1 MLLVARRAHSPR
13 HLNKLHIRHALTMT
27 LELRHN
33 LVADQIPQ
41 HHCVFIG
48 TCLTIF
54 DGGVSGAADLNCVL
68 FIRTHIEQAR
78 DNGQRCGIFSGLLFL
93 VLLLFLADAAKHLDH
108 LLLLKIEYEQFME
121 RQNQCMGASGWA
133 HGFLREE
140 SYLHDSCQAVCWL
153 YSKKKGE
160 FTTSISNLLTYG
172 LNNFALAARDE
183 LDGAIGQASG
193 DLSFIGAV
201 RAEGHACELLFI
213 FLTISR

>member
-41 HHCVFIG
+41 HHRVFIG

-133 HGFLREE
+133 YGFLREE

-153 YSKKKGE
+153 
-160 FTTSISNLLTYG
+160 YG

-193 DLSFIGAV
+193 DLSFIGAM

-213 FLTISR
+213 FLTICR